1 MSGKSILT
9 IYGKEMLELSRDR
22 RTLISMI
29 VVPLAAIPVLFMV
42 MSYFM
47 TAREKTAESEAVTV
61 AVQAN
66 LRTPGLAA
74 ALRGAGMALVTVSDV
89 REAVG
94 KKQAAAGVEEG
105 ARATGEPEI
114 SIYEDKT
121 RQASGIAGDKVRI
134 ALDGLKADKV
144 REALNGSGVSE
155 KVLSPF
161 FVKRVNVAAG
171 KKMAGFVFGSI
182 VGYTVILLMFST
194 CMYPSIDMTAG
205 EKERRTLEALLC
217 SPAQREEIVL
227 GKILAATTAAF
238 GSALLT
244 VSSLILSF
252 RFMPHSSR
260 AGDAFLTAV
269 PFTPKIIALVLLA
282 LLPTAGVAAA
292 VMIAISAFAKSFKEG
307 QSYLGPL
314 IMLVVFPAVISM
326 LPGMEL
332 NMTMALIPVFNVSQ
346 LIKEIFQGAFS
357 LAAFAVTLA
366 ANTVYAAIAFYVA
379 VRVFKNEKV
388 LFRV

>member
-42 MSYFM
+42 TSYFM

-74 ALRGAGMALVTVSDV
+74 ALRGAGLALVTVADV

-244 VSSLILSF
+244 VSSMIFSF
-252 RFMPHSSR
+252 RFMAHTSR
-260 AGDAFLTAV
+260 ASDAFLTAV

-292 VMIAISAFAKSFKEG
+292 VMIAISAFC
-307 QSYLGPL
+307 Q
-314 IMLVVFPAVISM
+314 
-326 LPGMEL
+326 EL
-332 NMTMALIPVFNVSQ
+332 QGRAELSRTADHAGCVSGCDQ
-346 LIKEIFQGAFS
+346 HAAGHGVEHDDGAHPC
-357 LAAFAVTLA
+357 VQR
-366 ANTVYAAIAFYVA
+366 VA
-379 VRVFKNEKV
+379 VDQGDFPGRVLLGSLCGNAGGEYGLRGDRV
-388 LFRV
+388 LCGSAGV